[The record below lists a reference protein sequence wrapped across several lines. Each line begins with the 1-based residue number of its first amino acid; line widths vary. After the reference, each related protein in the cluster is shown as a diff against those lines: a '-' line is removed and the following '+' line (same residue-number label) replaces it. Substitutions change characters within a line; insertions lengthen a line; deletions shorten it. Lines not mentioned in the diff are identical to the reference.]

1 MNNKGMI
8 GLIFL
13 AVFAVLA
20 VLAIYVV
27 GAGIAFNNTA
37 VVMENGIKAQHDQNK
52 NNYDNYF
59 KKLKETVQ
67 VPPMYAE
74 DLMKLYEKTMTGRYG
89 KDGSRAIFNWIK
101 EQNPTVDSSIY
112 KKIQDIIEAGRNS
125 FEADQK
131 MLIDKKREYDNY
143 RQTFPNSVI
152 AGLLGFPKIN
162 LNDYGIVTS
171 EETEKA
177 FKEKKSDPL
186 KLR

>member
-1 MNNKGMI
+1 MNKG
-8 GLIFL
+8 LIIAL
-13 AVFAVLA
+13 AILGVLA
-20 VLAIYVV
+20 VLIIYVV
-27 GAGIAFNNTA
+27 GAGITFNNTA
-37 VVMENGIKAQHDQNK
+37 IMMENGIKAQYEQNK
-52 NNYDNYF
+52 NNSDNYF

-67 VPPMYAE
+67 VPSMNVE
-74 DLMKLYEKTMTGRYG
+74 DLAKLYDTAMTGRYG
-89 KDGSRAIFNWIK
+89 KDGSKAIFNWIK
-101 EQNPTVDSSIY
+101 EQNPTIDSSIY

-131 MLIDKKREYDNY
+131 ILIDKKREYDNY
-143 RQTFPNSVI
+143 RQVFPNSVF
-152 AGLLGFPKIN
+152 AGILGFPKIN